1 MQPKEVLLEAFDL
14 GTPERVPA
22 VIFGGGMWTIK
33 NAGKTFME
41 FIGKP
46 EEYAETIIKTAEL
59 LQSDMVYPGSGY
71 NNFLAAAIGGKI
83 KVRRVGA
90 PDLEAPIINSP
101 EDLEALDIEKIQE
114 SEAIRTIW
122 RASEIVHER
131 IGDRYLVG
139 TTAWGPF
146 TKAANLRGVEQ
157 LMRDTYKNK
166 EFVKQVVDF
175 AKELILA
182 FYEPLIKDVGMEA
195 VSIADPTASGD
206 LISKRQFVEYA
217 LPALKELVQEVE
229 KRGARVFL
237 HICGNTSDK
246 LQEIAESRA
255 SCFSLDHK
263 VDLAAAKSELSGKIC
278 IAGNVNP
285 VAVLTEGTPE
295 DVRKAA
301 QECIE
306 KAAEGGGYVLCPG
319 CDIPPTVPLENIKA
333 FVGAVRGSNSGVGT

>member
-1 MQPKEVLLEAFDL
+1 MQPKDIILEAFEL

-22 VIFGGGMWTIK
+22 VIYGGGMWTIK
-33 NAGKTFME
+33 NAGKTFTD

-46 EEYAETIIKTAEL
+46 EEYAETIIKTAGL
-59 LQSDMVYPGSGY
+59 LRSDMVFPGSGY

-83 KVRRVGA
+83 KFRRIGA

-101 EDLEALDIEKIQE
+101 GDLEALDIGKVHENE
-114 SEAIRTIW
+114 TIRTIW

-131 IGDRYLVG
+131 IGDEYLVG

-175 AKELILA
+175 AKDLILA
-182 FYEPLIKDVGMEA
+182 FYEPLIKDVGMQA

-206 LISKRQFVEYA
+206 LISKRQFVDFA
-217 LPALKELVQEVE
+217 LPALKELVQDIE
-229 KRGARVFL
+229 KMGARTFL

-246 LQEIAESRA
+246 LHEIAESKA
-255 SCFSLDHK
+255 GCFSLDHK
-263 VDLAAAKSELSGKIC
+263 VDLATARETLAGKIC

-285 VAVLTEGTPE
+285 VAVLAEGTPE
-295 DVRKAA
+295 DVRRAA
-301 QECIE
+301 QECISA
-306 KAAEGGGYVLCPG
+306 AAEGGGYVLCPG
-319 CDIPPTVPLENIKA
+319 CDIPPTVPLENINA
-333 FVGAVRGSNSGVGT
+333 FTDAVRR

>member
-1 MQPKEVLLEAFDL
+1 MRPRDVILEAFEL

-33 NAGKTFME
+33 NAGKTFMD

-46 EEYAETIIKTAEL
+46 EEYAEVVIRTSRL
-59 LQSDMVYPGSGY
+59 LNSDMVYPGSGY
-71 NNFLAAAIGGKI
+71 NNFLAAAIGGRI

-101 EDLEALDIEKIQE
+101 EDLEALDLEKVQE

-122 RASEIVHER
+122 RASEIVYER
-131 IGDRYLVG
+131 IGDEYLVG

-157 LMRDTYKNK
+157 LMRDTYKNR
-166 EFVKQVVDF
+166 EFVKRVVDF
-175 AKELILA
+175 AKELILT
-182 FYEPLIKDVGMEA
+182 FYEPLIKDAGMEA

-206 LISKRQFVEYA
+206 LISKRQFVEFA
-217 LPALKELVQEVE
+217 LPALKELVKEID
-229 KRGARVFL
+229 RMGARTFL

-246 LQEIAESRA
+246 LQEIAESKA
-255 SCFSLDHK
+255 GCFSLDHK
-263 VDLAAAKSELSGKIC
+263 VDIAMAKRELQGRIC

-285 VAVLTEGTPE
+285 VAVLAEGTPQE
-295 DVRKAA
+295 VRKAA
-301 QECIE
+301 EECIAS
-306 KAAEGGGYVLCPG
+306 AAEGGGYVLCPG
-319 CDIPPTVPLENIKA
+319 CDIPPSVPLENIRA
-333 FVGAVRGSNSGVGT
+333 FVGAVRG

>member
-1 MQPKEVLLEAFDL
+1 MQPKDILLEAFEM

-33 NAGKTFME
+33 NAGKTFMD

-59 LQSDMVYPGSGY
+59 IQSDMVFPGSGY

-90 PDLEAPIINSP
+90 PDLEAPIIDSP
-101 EDLEALDIEKIQE
+101 EDLEALDIEKIHE
-114 SEAIRTIW
+114 DEAIRTIW
-122 RASEIVHER
+122 RASEIVYER
-131 IGDRYLVG
+131 IGDKYLVG

-146 TKAANLRGVEQ
+146 SKAANLRGVEK

-182 FYEPLIKDVGMEA
+182 FYEPLIKDVGMET

-206 LISKRQFVEYA
+206 LISKRQFVDYA
-217 LPALKELVQEVE
+217 LPALKELVQEIE
-229 KRGARVFL
+229 KMGARTFL

-246 LQEIAESRA
+246 LHEIAESKA
-255 SCFSLDHK
+255 GCFSLDHK
-263 VDLAAAKSELSGKIC
+263 VDLATAKRELSGKIC

-285 VAVLTEGTPE
+285 VAVLNEGTPE
-295 DVRKAA
+295 DVKKAA
-301 QECIE
+301 QECISV
-306 KAAEGGGYVLCPG
+306 AAEGGGYVLCPG

-333 FVGAVRGSNSGVGT
+333 FIGAVRE